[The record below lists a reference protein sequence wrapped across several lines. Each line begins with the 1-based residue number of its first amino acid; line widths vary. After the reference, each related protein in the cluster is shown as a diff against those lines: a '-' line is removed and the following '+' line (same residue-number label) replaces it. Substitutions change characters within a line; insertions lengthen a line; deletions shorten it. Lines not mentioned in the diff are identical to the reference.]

1 MDTPTEQQTPPASE
15 TDHFSTMFAKLSEL
29 GDNPLPTDLSAET
42 PAPEAPA
49 PAPEPPAP
57 ETPAPET
64 PAPETPAP
72 ETPAPALTDDEI
84 LQRMAA
90 LVHKTPAPAPTP
102 ESEPEPTPEAP
113 APIAFTPEESDTLN
127 KYLEEWPEVASAEAM
142 IRRKEYHQ
150 IVQHVFAEI
159 KKQYAPLEETVQILA
174 NELQLAQLK
183 TVVPEYDAVDPDAV
197 KAWVKDQP
205 AYLQPAYNHVI
216 NKGTADEVAD
226 LVQRYRQA
234 TGATAPAAPAPA
246 APTPPSKKTDTAL
259 PADAKQAAA
268 SLAPVGSKRSVVA
281 PSGEPADFD
290 AAFAAFAAK
299 A

>member
-1 MDTPTEQQTPPASE
+1 MDTPTEQQTPPSSE
-15 TDHFSTMFAKLSEL
+15 PDHFSTMFAKLSEL
-29 GDNPLPTDLSAET
+29 GDNPIPTELSAEAPAPET

-49 PAPEPPAP
+49 PEAPAPEAPAP
-57 ETPAPET
+57 ETPAPEA
-64 PAPETPAP
+64 PAPI
-72 ETPAPALTDDEI
+72 LTDDEL
-84 LQRMAA
+84 LQRMAR
-90 LVHKTPAPAPTP
+90 LVRQPTP
-102 ESEPEPTPEAP
+102 EAPEPEPEPTPEAP
-113 APIAFTPEESDTLN
+113 APVAFTPEETDTLN

-142 IRRKEYHQ
+142 IRRKEYQQ

-216 NKGTADEVAD
+216 NKGTPDEVAD

-234 TGATAPAAPAPA
+234 TGAPAPATPAPA
-246 APTPPSKKTDTAL
+246 APTPPAKKMDTAL

>member
-1 MDTPTEQQTPPASE
+1 
-15 TDHFSTMFAKLSEL
+15 MFAKLSEL
-29 GDNPLPTDLSAET
+29 GDNPIPTELSAEAPAPET

-49 PAPEPPAP
+49 PEAPAPEAPAP
-57 ETPAPET
+57 ETPAPEA
-64 PAPETPAP
+64 PAPI
-72 ETPAPALTDDEI
+72 LTDDEL
-84 LQRMAA
+84 LQRMAR
-90 LVHKTPAPAPTP
+90 LVRQPTP
-102 ESEPEPTPEAP
+102 EAPEPEPEPTPEAP
-113 APIAFTPEESDTLN
+113 APVAFTPEETDTLN

-142 IRRKEYHQ
+142 IRRKEYQQ

-216 NKGTADEVAD
+216 NKGTPDEVAD

-234 TGATAPAAPAPA
+234 TGAPAPATPAPA
-246 APTPPSKKTDTAL
+246 APTPPAKKMDTAL